1 MNYKDGFMFGVFVV
15 MMFAVGAYVG
25 HSIGYVDG
33 SLDERLVNKTK
44 LESCQ
49 RLAVANMFEVENVD

>member
-1 MNYKDGFMFGVFVV
+1 M